1 MSLVVVPPREV
12 EGVERK
18 VGGPLVAVQKQM
30 VVELLLH
37 QEVEAMVQLALEVT
51 VQNEAMARC
60 SLEVKAVEVMAVE
73 VMAVEVIV
81 QCSLEVMAEQ
91 VLVVASQCALVEMV
105 QEAQE
110 ALVVMADQGVVLE
123 KVDH

>member
-1 MSLVVVPPREV
+1 
-12 EGVERK
+12 
-18 VGGPLVAVQKQM
+18 VAVQKQM

-51 VQNEAMARC
+51 AQNEAMAQC
-60 SLEVKAVEVMAVE
+60 SLEVKAVEVIAVEVMALE

-91 VLVVASQCALVEMV
+91 VLVVASQCALVEMA

-110 ALVVMADQGVVLE
+110 ALVVMADQGFVLE
-123 KVDH
+123 RVDH